1 MRKLGVVGAC
11 LLIGLF
17 AGLIQRPDDGTQV
30 SISHP
35 VETGAAVSGANHGKP
50 LPRLTSVSEIV
61 GEILA
66 FAGIVLLGLGAAPA
80 AVSVVRAD
88 ADDLLHRSLRSLRSL
103 AVTRRGPPAL
113 V

>member
-1 MRKLGVVGAC
+1 MRKLGVVAAC
-11 LLIGLF
+11 VLLGLF

-50 LPRLTSVSEIV
+50 LPRLARVHEV
-61 GEILA
+61 VDAVLA
-66 FAGIVLLGLGAAPA
+66 LAGVVVLGLLVAPA
-80 AVSVVRAD
+80 AVSVLRHA
-88 ADDLLHRSLRSLRSL
+88 ADDLPHRLLRSR
-103 AVTRRGPPAL
+103 AVSRRGPPAL

>member
-11 LLIGLF
+11 LLLSLF

-50 LPRLTSVSEIV
+50 LPRLTSAFEVVGAIV
-61 GEILA
+61 ALA
-66 FAGIVLLGLGAAPA
+66 GLVRLGLSAAPA
-80 AVSVVRAD
+80 AVSVVRTD
-88 ADDLLHRSLRSLRSL
+88 ADDRLHRSLQSLRSL